1 MGIFGF
7 SSKPAGLKGLLASF
21 QRLKDF
27 VERRKRRLL
36 LVGSA
41 GDHSDRSVLI
51 NKLPDTVVVSAKL
64 DRAVRE
70 VEARQPDCVVVDLSV
85 AQVQGIRFLR
95 ALEHAQIGKHLPV
108 IVYLPKEPS
117 AKNAA
122 ALQDEMPWINRRI
135 VGDVHAL
142 LNETTLFLHQRRSE
156 EHTSELQ
163 SLMRIPY

>member
-7 SSKPAGLKGLLASF
+7 SSKPADRQELLASF

-41 GDHSDRSVLI
+41 GDHSDRSALI
-51 NKLPDTVVVSAKL
+51 NKLPDTVVSSAKL

-85 AQVQGIRFLR
+85 AKVQGLSFLR
-95 ALEHAQIGKHLPV
+95 S
-108 IVYLPKEPS
+108 S
-117 AKNAA
+117 AATRA
-122 ALQDEMPWINRRI
+122 D
-135 VGDVHAL
+135 
-142 LNETTLFLHQRRSE
+142 
-156 EHTSELQ
+156 
-163 SLMRIPY
+163 